1 MENGGGGMK
10 KGKKQWVVDLGEELT
25 KIISGYRNEAG
36 IVQIENYWIEKTPRD
51 VFNEGMPEKKIDLVV
66 FLRTLLKDHSRKD
79 DLMLVLNHKKMIVSS
94 FAYPMMTQEDVKKA
108 IKWEMQVMIPEK
120 LDEWASTGHEISNV
134 SEAMVPEKFD
144 NWRIDFLAKERIE
157 RFEYLGFD
165 DKKIDA
171 LGIAVQKELLVAYCR
186 VFRSTKHA
194 LKRIEPQFHGYGKL
208 LNSETQSMDLLIDM
222 GQTSARLMFYEK
234 GFLQEE
240 RRIETRVSS
249 DLDSYL
255 APIVKGIM
263 ESFQSPLGI
272 ARGYE
277 KSNIYLL
284 GGESIKDGVLTG
296 IKARINKEIK
306 SLSCFLENQKLFC
319 FPEKITKDEI
329 CLLLPCLS
337 GILS

>member
-1 MENGGGGMK
+1 MK
-10 KGKKQWVVDLGEELT
+10 KEKRQWVVDLGAELT

-36 IVQIENYWIEKTPRD
+36 IVQIDNYWIEKTPKD

-66 FLRTLLKDHSRKD
+66 FLRTLLKGHSRKD
-79 DLMLVLNHKKMIVSS
+79 DLMLVLNHRKMIVSS
-94 FAYPMMTQEDVKKA
+94 FAYPMMTQEDLKKA
-108 IKWEMQVMIPEK
+108 VKWEMQVMIPEK
-120 LDEWASTGHEISNV
+120 LAEWDSTCHEISN
-134 SEAMVPEKFD
+134 ATKAKATEKID
-144 NWRIDFLAKERIE
+144 DWRIDYLAKERIE

-171 LGIAVQKELLVAYCR
+171 LGIAVQKELLDAYCR
-186 VFRSTKHA
+186 VFKSTKHA
-194 LKRIEPQFHGYGKL
+194 LKRIEPQFYGYGKL
-208 LNSETQSMDLLIDM
+208 LDAEAKRMDLLIDM
-222 GQTSARLMFYEK
+222 GQTGARLMFYDK

-263 ESFQSPLGI
+263 DSFQSPLGI

-284 GGESIKDGVLTG
+284 GGESIKDGVLASIG
-296 IKARINKEIK
+296 AKINKEIK
-306 SLSCFLENQKLFC
+306 SLACFLENQQLFC
-319 FPEKITKDEI
+319 FPEEITKDEI

-337 GILS
+337 GMLR

>member
-1 MENGGGGMK
+1 MK
-10 KGKKQWVVDLGEELT
+10 KEKRQWVVDLGTELT

-36 IVQIENYWIEKTPRD
+36 IVQIENYWIEKTPKD

-66 FLRTLLKDHSRKD
+66 FLRTLLKGHSRKD
-79 DLMLVLNHKKMIVSS
+79 DLMLVLNHRKMIVSS
-94 FAYPMMTQEDVKKA
+94 FAYPMMTQEDLKKA
-108 IKWEMQVMIPEK
+108 VKWEMQVMIPEK
-120 LDEWASTGHEISNV
+120 LAEWDSAYHEISN
-134 SEAMVPEKFD
+134 ATKAKATEKID
-144 NWRIDFLAKERIE
+144 DWRIDYLAKERIE

-171 LGIAVQKELLVAYCR
+171 LGIAVQKELLDAYCR
-186 VFRSTKHA
+186 VFKSTKHA
-194 LKRIEPQFHGYGKL
+194 LKRIEPQFYGYGKL
-208 LNSETQSMDLLIDM
+208 LDAEAKRMDLLIDM
-222 GQTSARLMFYEK
+222 GQTGARLMFYDK

-249 DLDSYL
+249 DLDGYL

-263 ESFQSPLGI
+263 DSFQSPLGI

-284 GGESIKDGVLTG
+284 GGESIKDGVLASIG
-296 IKARINKEIK
+296 AKINKEIK
-306 SLSCFLENQKLFC
+306 SLSCFLENQQLFR
-319 FPEKITKDEI
+319 FPEEITKDEI

-337 GILS
+337 GMLR